1 MFMRRTVYT
10 GGTFDILHA
19 GHIRFLQFCRKIAG
33 DDGRVV
39 VALNPDWFV
48 EKFKGKK
55 TVFDYK
61 TREKML
67 YKTGLVDLV
76 VENEGGEDSKIT
88 IAKIKPDFIV
98 IGSDWAKK
106 DYYKQMGFTQEWLDK
121 NDIVLIYVPYSDFI
135 SSTMIKNAVR
145 GDNKPS
151 KQ

>member
-1 MFMRRTVYT
+1 
-10 GGTFDILHA
+10 
-19 GHIRFLQFCRKIAG
+19 
-33 DDGRVV
+33 VV